1 MTYNEKKRY
10 LEGYAYSMRRVKSLC
25 RELEEWQTIA
35 TNITQKLSPVTVKNH
50 DTHSKIEDCAIRIAG
65 IEQNL
70 IEEIA
75 QAEYNKQQI
84 ETSILSIKNP
94 RRREIIEMR
103 YVHAIP
109 VSKIAVTL
117 DKGEDN
123 IYKII
128 RKTIKSMDI

>member
-1 MTYNEKKRY
+1 MTYNEKKRF
-10 LEGYAYSMRRVKSLC
+10 LEGYVYSMRRVKSLL

-35 TNITQKLSPVTVKNH
+35 TNITQKITPVTVKNH
-50 DTHSKIEDCAIRIAG
+50 DSRSRIEDCAIRIAG
-65 IEQNL
+65 IEQTL
-70 IEEIA
+70 IEEIE
-75 QAEYNKQQI
+75 QAEYNKKTI
-84 ETSILSIKNP
+84 EDSIDAIKNP

-109 VSKIAVTL
+109 VSKIAS
-117 DKGEDN
+117 DFNKGEDN

>member
-10 LEGYAYSMRRVKSLC
+10 LEGYVYSMRRVKSLC

-35 TNITQKLSPVTVKNH
+35 TNITQKITPVTVKNH
-50 DTHSKIEDCAIRIAG
+50 DNRSKIEDCAIRIAG
-65 IEQNL
+65 IEETL
-70 IEEIA
+70 IEEIK
-75 QAEYNKQQI
+75 QAEYNKTTIAAAI
-84 ETSILSIKNP
+84 ESIKNP

-109 VSKIAVTL
+109 VSKIATEFN
-117 DKGEDN
+117 KGEDN

-128 RKTIKSMDI
+128 RKTIKAMDI